1 VEGLGEDE
9 VKSQAMASWSDRLRS
24 PAWRKQCRSVWLSRP
39 AHSVSDVVC
48 KASTVPYGKSVLSPG
63 VLVGRVLDFEQCRS
77 VWLSANISFSFALTQ
92 KKQKVKAVHR
102 S

>member
-1 VEGLGEDE
+1 VVLGFAVFWYYGLAG
-9 VKSQAMASWSDRLRS
+9 S
-24 PAWRKQCRSVWLSRP
+24 PGAL
-39 AHSVSDVVC
+39 
-48 KASTVPYGKSVLSPG
+48 LSPG